1 MLPHTIAVRKKLAT
15 LSHVSE
21 NRDENTVVTNSDN
34 SELKYSKLKEHRDT
48 YFSAPTQ
55 IYDETD
61 RSENNS
67 RLSANIYDTDK
78 YIHTL
83 ENKIKYVYPFIDELS
98 KVIPANTFTPN
109 KKYTINV
116 CVYRIFNNGIS
127 NPFLQFKMLKRKTSK
142 EMTFP
147 SFVYETNERGSS
159 QTEIDKLCLIRGND
173 AITRWFKVH
182 AHNIK
187 FKGFIKTRNVKS
199 DTTDDD
205 ATSCYLIYEELIT
218 NDRYKTILQTE
229 LRNIKSTENWWWA
242 CTYEIFNKGMVLT
255 YPVCSIVRELFRTT
269 PVIMFLYDNNG
280 FTYET
285 PTVLYTGF
293 TEGSSLEEI
302 RLLGPR
308 KSTDDNNIT
317 NQNIGHRNVNENRM
331 YGTQYYFYDLD
342 DVFRY
347 ACYAYD
353 NSKHKYKKISDPYI
367 FRYVVFLGTT
377 KVTMFD
383 TDNTTTHVSINGVN
397 TFHDTKWTTM
407 GYESIFHGRY
417 KIKGYYLG
425 TVFSVFDNT
434 QFTGLSCHEIDVATV
449 PSEFSDIVF
458 KTINIL

>member
-21 NRDENTVVTNSDN
+21 NRDEVTNSDN
-34 SELKYSKLKEHRDT
+34 SESKYTKLKEHRDM
-48 YFSAPTQ
+48 YFSAPTTQ
-55 IYDETD
+55 LYDDSD

-67 RLSANIYDTDK
+67 RLSANIYDTEQ
-78 YIHTL
+78 YIHTIG
-83 ENKIKYVYPFIDELS
+83 NKIEYIYPFIDELS
-98 KVIPANTFTPN
+98 KIIPSNTFTPN
-109 KKYTINV
+109 KKYNINV
-116 CVYRIFNNGIS
+116 CVYRIFNNRG
-127 NPFLQFKMLKRKTSK
+127 NAVPFLQFKLLKRKSSND
-142 EMTFP
+142 MTFP
-147 SFVYETNERGSS
+147 SFVYETNKSS
-159 QTEIDKLCLIRGND
+159 VSSETEIDNVCLTRGND
-173 AITRWFKVH
+173 AITRWFKVY
-182 AHNIK
+182 ADNIK
-187 FKGFIKTRNVKS
+187 FKGFINTHNVNS
-199 DTTDDD
+199 DTTDD
-205 ATSCYLIYEELIT
+205 ATTCYLIYEEIIT
-218 NDRYKTILQTE
+218 NDRYKTMLQTE
-229 LRNIKSTENWWWA
+229 LKNIRSTENWWWA

-255 YPVCSIVRELFRTT
+255 HPVCSIVRELFRTT

-285 PTVLYTGF
+285 PTVLYTGI

-308 KSTDDNNIT
+308 KSTDDNNII
-317 NQNIGHRNVNENRM
+317 NQNLAHRNVNENRM
-331 YGTQYYFYDLD
+331 YGTQYYFYELE

-353 NSKHKYKKISDPYI
+353 NSKHKYKKIPDPHI

-397 TFHDTKWTTM
+397 TFHDTKWTTK

-417 KIKGYYLG
+417 KIKGSYLG
-425 TVFSVFDNT
+425 AVFSVFDNT
-434 QFTGLSCHEIDVATV
+434 QFTGLSCHGIDVATV
-449 PSEFSDIVF
+449 PSDFSDIAF